1 MPGGRYGTGF
11 VSRAENQPGAGC
23 PGHYLAGWAQRVFS
37 HRWLR
42 DNAPENR
49 HPLTGEQC
57 ADFAGTEDIPSPR
70 SFAVE
75 YDETLVVAWA
85 GAWEVSR
92 YLLSDLRYGMEIAQS
107 LELALAAD

>member
-1 MPGGRYGTGF
+1 MET
-11 VSRAENQPGAGC
+11 AECSVRKIDREPDALAITWQDGA
-23 PGHYLAGWAQRVFS
+23 QSVFA

-49 HPLTGEQC
+49 HPITGEPL
-57 ADFAGTEDIPSPR
+57 ADFTAAADIPAPR

-85 GAWEVSR
+85 GSWEVTR
-92 YLLSDLRYGMEIAQS
+92 YALADLRYGFALEESA
-107 LELALAAD
+107 ELALAAD